1 MIKKPFN
8 SLIYNAVISSL
19 LLLCCIVPLHSQEKA
34 PETPSEMIDESELLN
49 MDLEELMNMTV
60 TSVSKKEEKAFSAAS
75 AIYIITKEEL
85 EQRHIQNLPDAL
97 RGVPGVQVS
106 RRSTHS
112 WEVSI
117 RGFDNRFSNKLL
129 VLIDGRTI
137 YTPGFSGVYWNLH
150 NTPIQNIERIE
161 IIRGPGAALWGSNAV
176 NGVINITTKE
186 AANTLGG
193 QLSIESGNSRDNG
206 FVQYSMSLDQEE
218 KVFLRSYADYKKY
231 NELDS
236 GETSQGSG
244 TDDDWDN
251 INAGFRL
258 DWEINNHEK
267 ILLSGDAY
275 HQNHTSFDR
284 ATGIP
289 VLNDYDANGFH
300 LLTKYS
306 RDISAGKNFSI
317 QAYYDY
323 YELNSDTTVNSN
335 YHTWDLSS
343 QYNWK
348 INQSHELTLGAEM
361 RIYYSKLDDPTNLFI
376 FTPETETSHNFSSFI
391 QDKIILS
398 PDKVTLTIG
407 TKLEENDYTGFEYQ
421 PSARLAYTPNDKNTF
436 WAAVSRAVRIPNR
449 FENESSLFFG
459 SVVANNDAE
468 AETLIAYELGYRVLC
483 NKQLSLDFTT
493 FFNDYEELIVL
504 NTSGFPS
511 KIDNG
516 SDAYSYGFEMAATY
530 LATTNWQLKSS
541 YTYFNMDMDLDQN
554 HNHFFSYEVI
564 TAQHKA
570 AIQSSWSINKKLH
583 WNIASFFTDNRSTG
597 TRTNSNSGIAAY
609 TQIDT
614 QLTWQAKPQ
623 LKFRLAAYN
632 LFDSS
637 TPQAEQYAEVPRS
650 IQVGLDYKF

>member
-1 MIKKPFN
+1 MI
-8 SLIYNAVISSL
+8 IESSTLSTFRVAINFL
-19 LLLCCIVPLHSQEKA
+19 LLLFSISALSAQENKA
-34 PETPSEMIDESELLN
+34 PTNTSADEAVLLS
-49 MDLEELMNMTV
+49 MELEELMNMTV
-60 TSVSKKEEKAFSAAS
+60 TSVSKKEESAFSAAS
-75 AIYIITKEEL
+75 AIYVITQEEL
-85 EQRHIQNLPDAL
+85 AKRHVQNLPDAL

-112 WEVSI
+112 WELSI

-161 IIRGPGAALWGSNAV
+161 VIRGPGAALWGSNAV

-186 AANTLGG
+186 ASKSLGG
-193 QLSIESGNSRDNG
+193 ELSIESGNSRDSG
-206 FVQYSMSLDQEE
+206 FVQYSLSLDEEE

-244 TDDDWDN
+244 TDDNWDN
-251 INAGFRL
+251 LNAGFRL
-258 DWEINNHEK
+258 DWDINNHEK

-284 ATGIP
+284 AAGTP
-289 VLNDYDANGFH
+289 VLNDYDASGFH

-306 RDISAGKNFSI
+306 RDISAGKSFSI

-335 YHTWDLSS
+335 YHTWNLST

-348 INQSHELTLGAEM
+348 VNQIHELTLGADM
-361 RIYYSKLDDPTNLFI
+361 RVYHSKLDDPTNLFV

-391 QDKIILS
+391 QDKITLS
-398 PDKVTLTIG
+398 PNKVALTLG
-407 TKLEENDYTGFEYQ
+407 TKLEDNDYTGFEYQ
-421 PSARLAYTPNDKNTF
+421 PSARLAYTPNNKNTF
-436 WAAVSRAVRIPNR
+436 WAAISRAVRTPNR

-468 AETLIAYELGYRVLC
+468 AESLIAYELGYRVIC
-483 NKQLSLDFTT
+483 NQKLSLDFTT
-493 FFNDYEELIVL
+493 FFNDYEKLIVQ

-516 SDAYSYGFEMAATY
+516 AEAYSYGFEMAATY
-530 LATTNWQLKSS
+530 LVTNNWQLKSS
-541 YTYFNMDMDLDQN
+541 YTYFNIDMNLDQN

-583 WNIASFFTDNRSTG
+583 WNIASFFTDNRSSG
-597 TRTNSNSGIAAY
+597 TRTNPNPGIAAY

-614 QLTWQAKPQ
+614 QLTWQANQQ
-623 LKFRLAAYN
+623 LKLRLAGYN

-650 IQVGLDYKF
+650 IQVGLDYTF